1 MHWGG
6 RRLLFFTSLLIVE
19 TLNVYGFWS
28 WSFIIHCVSLIHLSC
43 TLLLLTLCFVVR
55 RICETRVGEVIFPCP
70 LSTIVVFA
78 HLFVCYYSSPP
89 LVYTKS
95 PNFVSSFLFMF
106 EGVLCKWGKTLKR
119 LLRQLYHLLSKLKT
133 LNCHILLVIVDNS
146 TIYFLN
152 LKP

>member
-1 MHWGG
+1 LVKSYTLLWKLHKCTGGG
-6 RRLLFFTSLLIVE
+6 RRLLFLTSLLTVE

-43 TLLLLTLCFVVR
+43 TLLLLTLCFDVR
-55 RICETRVGEVIFPCP
+55 RICETRVGEAIFPCP

-78 HLFVCYYSSPP
+78 HLFVCYYSYHP

-95 PNFVSSFLFMF
+95 PNFVSIFHPFY
-106 EGVLCKWGKTLKR
+106 LCLKVCYASGER
-119 LLRQLYHLLSKLKT
+119 PWRDYL
-133 LNCHILLVIVDNS
+133 DNS

-152 LKP
+152 SKP